1 VAQGGGGTLLTSGKA
16 ASAADTEPVKALGL
30 ERETPLEPQAAGYS
44 SLVRFMAVVGGAL
57 ERSRWERAAYTAGL
71 RTDSG
76 NSLTPAQIAGLM
88 DAALACG
95 HIEQGRHGLQCAP
108 SHAFAAFREVA
119 LGERDLREWRS
130 AVLALFDGQP
140 ELSAVRGRSFER
152 LVAIM
157 RFAMCS
163 GLHEQNRRELLARN
177 RPFDPAAVCFTAF
190 GDPFDVRVAGLI
202 PAVHREAVA
211 EGVLLHLLRRPN
223 GSAPAAVA
231 WALDFVSQAHA
242 APKAPSTLKYGLCE
256 HLLWQGRSQEVGTL
270 LGTDASARAV
280 ALHGAAAMLDA
291 DPRRATELYAR
302 AERLRV
308 DETRA
313 RAGGGRLRGAKLII
327 PKLPASLA
335 FLRIAALV
343 VVNEP
348 QTVGAAHV
356 LCVEETRAAE
366 NPSVWNFIREAIRAR
381 SHNSGHTSRHLPL
394 MDSDAM
400 VNLCTLVAGSWA
412 RIPLDEAQQQT
423 AASDLKRFRTAGYQ
437 RAALE
442 IDAALAMARGWRKDS
457 AAPGVGDPDGGGREG
472 GELNAAQR
480 GTLAAF
486 FVDEAPWERAI
497 EALESLE
504 SLVGESRNGAGRAAD
519 TRIV

>member
-1 VAQGGGGTLLTSGKA
+1 
-16 ASAADTEPVKALGL
+16 
-30 ERETPLEPQAAGYS
+30 
-44 SLVRFMAVVGGAL
+44 
-57 ERSRWERAAYTAGL
+57 
-71 RTDSG
+71 
-76 NSLTPAQIAGLM
+76 M

-140 ELSAVRGRSFER
+140 ELSAVRGPSFER

-157 RFAMCS
+157 RFAMRS

-177 RPFDPAAVCFTAF
+177 RPFDPAAVCFIAF
-190 GDPFDVRVAGLI
+190 GDPFNVPVADLI

-242 APKAPSTLKYGLCE
+242 APEAPSTLKYGLCE
-256 HLLWQGRSQEVGTL
+256 HLLWQGRSQEIGTL

-280 ALHGAAAMLDA
+280 ALHGAAAVLDA

-327 PKLPASLA
+327 PRLPASLA

-356 LCVEETRAAE
+356 LCVKETRAAE

-381 SHNSGHTSRHLPL
+381 SHNSHTSRHLPL

-400 VNLCTLVAGSWA
+400 ANLCTLVAGSWA

-472 GELNAAQR
+472 GELNAARWRHFSWTKLRGSAQLKRSNRSWESR
-480 GTLAAF
+480 GTGLAKRPTRGSSGSSRRRLR
-486 FVDEAPWERAI
+486 APFAWNRANRSSERAGGAPADRWARQAMPRAFSPPTMSGSSKRCSTAGVNMI
-497 EALESLE
+497 RSALTFRWRWPHS
-504 SLVGESRNGAGRAAD
+504 SATHSSSMPG
-519 TRIV
+519 I

>member
-1 VAQGGGGTLLTSGKA
+1 MAQGGGGTLLTSGKA

-130 AVLALFDGQP
+130 AVLALFDGRP
-140 ELSAVRGRSFER
+140 ELSAVRGPSFER

-270 LGTDASARAV
+270 LGTDASTRAV
-280 ALHGAAAMLDA
+280 ALHGAAAVLDA
-291 DPRRATELYAR
+291 EPAVPPSCTHGPSGSGSMRLEPAR
-302 AERLRV
+302 A
-308 DETRA
+308 A
-313 RAGGGRLRGAKLII
+313 AGCGA
-327 PKLPASLA
+327 
-335 FLRIAALV
+335 
-343 VVNEP
+343 
-348 QTVGAAHV
+348 
-356 LCVEETRAAE
+356 
-366 NPSVWNFIREAIRAR
+366 PSSSSRDCRHR
-381 SHNSGHTSRHLPL
+381 SHSCVS
-394 MDSDAM
+394 
-400 VNLCTLVAGSWA
+400 
-412 RIPLDEAQQQT
+412 
-423 AASDLKRFRTAGYQ
+423 Q
-437 RAALE
+437 R
-442 IDAALAMARGWRKDS
+442 S
-457 AAPGVGDPDGGGREG
+457 
-472 GELNAAQR
+472 
-480 GTLAAF
+480 
-486 FVDEAPWERAI
+486 
-497 EALESLE
+497 
-504 SLVGESRNGAGRAAD
+504 
-519 TRIV
+519 